1 MTWRRRREGR
11 LINTYIRGAAGD
23 REAEGEDTMRG
34 QDDDRSSRT
43 IEEEAGGSPAVVSIS
58 ETGRRVSAKLEIFV
72 YGRLVTFTCA
82 FDGLLDIEHKYVR
95 ATMK

>member
-34 QDDDRSSRT
+34 QDDDHHAPLRKKQAEVLQLSRYRRLG
-43 IEEEAGGSPAVVSIS
+43 EEFPLSLRYLF
-58 ETGRRVSAKLEIFV
+58 TG
-72 YGRLVTFTCA
+72 
-82 FDGLLDIEHKYVR
+82 D
-95 ATMK
+95 